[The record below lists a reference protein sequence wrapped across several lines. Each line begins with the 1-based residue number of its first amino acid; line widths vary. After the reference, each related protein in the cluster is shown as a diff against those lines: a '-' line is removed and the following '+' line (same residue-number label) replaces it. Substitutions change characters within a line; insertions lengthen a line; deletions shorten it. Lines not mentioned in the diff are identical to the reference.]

1 MTQRVQ
7 QTPDER
13 KYWYFLKTHPYY
25 LYIANEKSGK
35 PEWIVRLWASS
46 PDEAMSTADDYLF
59 SDGYNHYDVVLPRNL
74 SKNLRVGKFTMS
86 QSHKLMQG
94 IIKQVYSNASRIYQW
109 TVPEPEMTYLYKY
122 LHGYILEQARA
133 IAVDNWKKSKQ
144 RRK

>member
-7 QTPDER
+7 QSPDER

-46 PDEAMSTADDYLF
+46 PDEAMSTAWDYMF
-59 SDGYNHYDVVLPRNL
+59 SDGYTQYDVVLPRNL
-74 SKNLRVGKFTMS
+74 SKNLRVGKFTLS

-94 IIKQVYSNASRIYQW
+94 IIKQVYSNASRTYQW
-109 TVPEPEMTYLYKY
+109 TIPDPDKADRYKY
-122 LHGYILEQARA
+122 IHGYILEQARA
-133 IAVDNWKKSKQ
+133 LAVDNWKKSKQ
-144 RRK
+144 RHK